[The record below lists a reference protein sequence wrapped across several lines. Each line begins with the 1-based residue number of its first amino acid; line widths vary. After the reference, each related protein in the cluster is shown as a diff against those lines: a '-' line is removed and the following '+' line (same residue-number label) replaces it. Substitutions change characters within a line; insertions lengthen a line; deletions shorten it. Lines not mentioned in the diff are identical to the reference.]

1 MDAPAQARPYAALM
15 DWLREHGIEHE
26 IHEHAATFT
35 AASTARVEGVSA
47 RSFAKVVGV
56 IADDDRK
63 ALIVLDA
70 PDHVDLCKVAT
81 IMGAREARLMTE
93 LELSSLAPGCE
104 PGATPAVGSLF
115 GSPMF
120 VDHAVREDPEI
131 SFNAGTHR
139 HAVRV
144 DRVAWERATDVQYT
158 NLAVHDE
165 RLPVWAMS

>member
-1 MDAPAQARPYAALM
+1 MDAPAQARPYPALM
-15 DWLREHGIEHE
+15 DWLSENGIDHE

-35 AASTARVEGVSA
+35 AASTARAEGVSA
-47 RSFAKVVGV
+47 RTFAKVVGV

-70 PDHVDLCKVAT
+70 PDHVDLRKVAK
-81 IMGAREARLMTE
+81 IMDAKEARLMTE
-93 LELSSLAPGCE
+93 PELAAAAPGCE

-115 GSPMF
+115 GSPMYA
-120 VDHAVREDPEI
+120 DHAVRGDPEI

-144 DRVAWERATDVQYT
+144 DRVAWEQATGVQFGD
-158 NLAVHDE
+158 LAVYEE
-165 RLPVWAMS
+165 RLPAWALS